1 MLNIVSEKLN
11 IIKKDEGNIYP
22 ILKSCSDHFKGFGE
36 VYISSINSNVSRA
49 WKKQHF
55 ISILLF
61 QLVK

>member
-22 ILKSCSDHFKGFGE
+22 ILKSCSDHFKGFSE

-49 WKKQHF
+49 
-55 ISILLF
+55 
-61 QLVK
+61 